1 MIQVKQTLDEHK
13 EEISLLYSFLDDIVT
28 KDGRLIINPP
38 TNTLQN
44 IKLETIAI
52 LKASFLMMLYN
63 CVESTVTNCLN
74 AIIRSIHDEECKY
87 CDLSDYLQR
96 VAIAAYA
103 YRANLCDSKDKRNE
117 REKERN
123 DFMTGLTPV
132 MLDIK
137 SMVGSSSQGTFSGS
151 LDAKE
156 IRSLFAKLG
165 LDLSDL
171 SCNEMV
177 RTRDVRN
184 KLAHGEKSFQECGRD
199 LPIQYLNVSK
209 TNTLTYLDTLV
220 SKVEGYIDNK
230 SFMKVSYNVNR
241 GFLSRIFKIVCSWW
255 NSLLS

>member
-13 EEISLLYSFLDDIVT
+13 EEISLFYTFLDDIIT

-38 TNTLQN
+38 TNTVQN

-74 AIIRSIHDEECKY
+74 AIIRSIHDEGCKY
-87 CDLSDYLQR
+87 GELSDHLQQ

-103 YRANLCDSKDKRNE
+103 YRVNLCDTKDKRNE

-123 DFMTGLTPV
+123 DFMIGLTPV
-132 MLDIK
+132 VLDVR

-151 LDAKE
+151 LDARE
-156 IRSLFAKLG
+156 IRSLFTKLG
-165 LDLSDL
+165 LDLTDL
-171 SCNEMV
+171 TCNEMV

-199 LPIQYLNVSK
+199 LSIQYLNVSK

-220 SKVEGYIDNK
+220 SKVEDYIEGK
-230 SFMKVSYNVNR
+230 FFKKESYDEKR
-241 GFLSRIFKIVCSWW
+241 SFLSKVFNIVGSWW
-255 NSLLS
+255 KIFL